1 MLRKLLAVLLA
12 AALLPSLPHTRAAE
26 GTEETTVPETTAC
39 TEETGASEPTEEPEA
54 RPYDQ
59 YFGLLHA
66 HTDISDGLGTVEEA
80 FDHASRVEGLDF
92 FAMTDHSNSFDNA
105 DAGDIAL
112 DGASVSTE
120 WAAGKAAAAAV
131 TGETF
136 LGIFGYEMTW
146 QEGKHLGHLNTFN
159 TPGWES
165 RDQASYAD
173 QTTALETY
181 YQALTTVSG
190 SVSQFNHP
198 GPFYGEFENF
208 THWTPEYD
216 DAIHLL
222 EVGGEGNFTA
232 YDQYTSALDAGWHLA
247 PSISQNNHNGLWGDA
262 SDARTVVLAESLT
275 EQSLFDAI
283 RAYRVYATQDADLE
297 VWYELNG
304 QIMGSILPAADT
316 LEITAELE
324 DPTDA
329 SLGKVEV
336 ITSGGSVV
344 AEYDAAGSRET
355 VTLTVPAG
363 YPYYYLRLT
372 QPDGDI
378 AVTAPVWVEG
388 CVDLGIG
395 DFTAGDA
402 LPVQGKEL
410 PLVLELYNHEHAE
423 LTLHS
428 IELSLGETVVCT
440 LENPGTVKAGERR
453 TITIPYTHGDAGPA
467 ELTVTVTGTA
477 GGEIQVWQQSLTLHF
492 RSDQQV
498 TGLLIDGSHDNAGL
512 EELTNLRT
520 IAASADMAVTV
531 FDTEMPL
538 GGELLLVTAPAAAF
552 EEAFLRHVQT
562 FVQEGGS
569 LILCGGSGGSPQ
581 LNRLLDAVGSSMGLK
596 ADVAAELSQVS
607 FQSDWCAGIAAEQF
621 FVPGTGCTVDPGS
634 GAWIVKNGE
643 DILLAC
649 EETAFGGTV
658 FVSGGLFLGDT
669 QMPQPANRWDPVRA
683 NQVIAEN
690 ILGAQRAVLPLQQ
703 IQEARWGQEGG
714 VFRVKGYVT
723 AGTANKYNTFP
734 GSIYLQDD
742 TGGIEI
748 TGFAAGDI
756 QLGTPLEL
764 VGVLHWE
771 KALPQLKL
779 IEHRILTEKAHRYAP
794 RVTANKNAM
803 DYGVHGG
810 ELLKL
815 RGKVTRLEKTEDG
828 KGIARLVLKDIQGD
842 EAIVEIGE
850 KIFSGTTGKNTL
862 AKKIKVGSTV
872 QAMGLLHMNADGE
885 PVLRVRN
892 CDEVVHIPE
901 KEDESNP
908 DTGDWLARIAKA
920 LQG

>member
-1 MLRKLLAVLLA
+1 MKHKWMALLLT
-12 AALLPSLPHTRAAE
+12 AALVLPWLPVSVAAE
-26 GTEETTVPETTAC
+26 ETESGAIPETTDY
-39 TEETGASEPTEEPEA
+39 TETTAATEPQEEQ
-54 RPYDQ
+54 RPYDL

-66 HTDISDGLGTVEEA
+66 HTDISDGIGTVEEA
-80 FDHASRVEGLDF
+80 FAHVAQVEGLDF
-92 FAMTDHSNSFDNA
+92 FAVTDHSNSFDNT

-112 DGASVSTE
+112 DGTSVSNQ

-136 LGIFGYEMTW
+136 VGIFGYEMTW
-146 QEGKHLGHLNTFN
+146 QEGAHLGHLNTFN

-173 QTTALETY
+173 PATALETY
-181 YQALTTVSG
+181 YKALGMVPG

-198 GPFYGEFENF
+198 GSFYGEFENF
-208 THWTPEYD
+208 VQWTPEYD

-262 SDARTVVLAESLT
+262 RTVVLAEDLT
-275 EQSLFDAI
+275 EQSLFAAI
-283 RAYRVYATQDADLE
+283 RNYRVYATEDADLKI
-297 VWYELNG
+297 WYELNG
-304 QIMGSILPAADT
+304 HILGSILPAADT

-336 ITSGGSVV
+336 ITAGGSVV
-344 AEYDAAGSRET
+344 AEYDTAGSRET
-355 VTLTVPAG
+355 VVLTVPVG

-372 QPDGDI
+372 QPDGDV

-440 LENPGTVKAGERR
+440 VENPGTVKAGERR
-453 TITIPYTHGDAGPA
+453 SISIPYTHPDAGPA
-467 ELTVTVTGTA
+467 ELTVTVIGTA
-477 GGEIQVWQQSLTLHF
+477 GGEPQVWQQSLALHF
-492 RSDQQV
+492 RSGQQV
-498 TGLLIDGSHDNAGL
+498 TGLLIDGSHGNAGL
-512 EELTNLRT
+512 EELTNLKT
-520 IAASADMAVTV
+520 VAVAADMAVTV
-531 FDTEMPL
+531 FEEEMPL
-538 GGELLLVTAPAAAF
+538 GGDVLLVTAPGSAF
-552 EEAFLRHVQT
+552 EDTFLSHAETFLR
-562 FVQEGGS
+562 EGGS
-569 LILCGGSGGSPQ
+569 LILCGGPGGSPQ
-581 LNRLLDAVGSSMGLK
+581 LNRLLQALGSSMRLK
-596 ADVAAELSQVS
+596 ADVAGELTEVS
-607 FQSDWCAGIAAEQF
+607 FQTDWCAGITAEQF
-621 FVPGTGCTVDPGS
+621 FVPGAGCTVDPGS

-643 DILLAC
+643 ESLLAC
-649 EETAFGGTV
+649 EETAYGGRI
-658 FVSGGLFLGDT
+658 FLSGGLFLADA

-683 NQVIAEN
+683 NQVIVEN

-723 AGTANKYNTFP
+723 AGTANQYTTFP

-742 TGGIEI
+742 TGGIEV
-748 TGFAAGDI
+748 TGFTAEGVK
-756 QLGTPLEL
+756 LGTPLEL
-764 VGVLHWE
+764 VGILHWE
-771 KALPQLKL
+771 KAVPQLKL
-779 IEHRILTEKAHRYAP
+779 IEYRILTEKDHRYAP
-794 RVTANKNAM
+794 RITANKNAM

-815 RGKVTRLEKTEDG
+815 QGQVTKLEKTADG

-842 EAIVEIGE
+842 EAIVEIE
-850 KIFSGTTGKNTL
+850 ETILSGTTGKNTL

-872 QAMGLLHMNADGE
+872 QAMGLLHMNAEGE
-885 PVLRVRN
+885 AVLRVRN

-901 KEDESNP
+901 GEDKSNP
-908 DTGDWLARIAKA
+908 DTGDWFARIAKGTVA
-920 LQG
+920 K